1 MENKSWP
8 HIVWREVWR
17 QMRTARIRPIRIT
30 YDKNFKEHFLTDQ
43 FEVARANKFE
53 YGRKAVESL
62 SDLLASDFEVLEI
75 GPGPGTLTIPLSIQ
89 VKRIK
94 AIGRYIEV
102 DKRVSEAIVGFV
114 EKHLQ
119 NDFHTEQ
126 SQAVVMSWRI
136 V

>member
-1 MENKSWP
+1 
-8 HIVWREVWR
+8 
-17 QMRTARIRPIRIT
+17 MR
-30 YDKNFKEHFLTDQ
+30 H
-43 FEVARANKFE
+43 
-53 YGRKAVESL
+53 
-62 SDLLASDFEVLEI
+62 
-75 GPGPGTLTIPLSIQ
+75 GTRQ